1 MLIYSIVVIGLVVVV
16 LFLINSKFTNTFRT
30 NNGRTFEFFISL
42 ISTFIGFFIA
52 LSLNT
57 ALNEMNQKKNLIK
70 LLTATNLSLEN
81 SEMKTKGMYILPS
94 KNGTD
99 ISEIIQFAPVEMPKL
114 YGNLESNSL
123 VSDFF
128 SSNAFQAYILCSD
141 NMQTFVKNANATN
154 QSSAK
159 KAIILEKYLKYL
171 GFAKQVN
178 TLEIQRLNGDISQ
191 SEENQQLQTL
201 TEQITN
207 NK

>member
-1 MLIYSIVVIGLVVVV
+1 
-16 LFLINSKFTNTFRT
+16 
-30 NNGRTFEFFISL
+30 
-42 ISTFIGFFIA
+42 
-52 LSLNT
+52 
-57 ALNEMNQKKNLIK
+57 MNQKKNLIK

>member
-1 MLIYSIVVIGLVVVV
+1 
-16 LFLINSKFTNTFRT
+16 
-30 NNGRTFEFFISL
+30 
-42 ISTFIGFFIA
+42 
-52 LSLNT
+52 
-57 ALNEMNQKKNLIK
+57 
-70 LLTATNLSLEN
+70 
-81 SEMKTKGMYILPS
+81 
-94 KNGTD
+94 
-99 ISEIIQFAPVEMPKL
+99 
-114 YGNLESNSL
+114 
-123 VSDFF
+123 
-128 SSNAFQAYILCSD
+128 
-141 NMQTFVKNANATN
+141 MQTFVKNANATN